1 MKVHRQIS
9 KIYAIHVAHIL
20 LKPRVSDIR
29 RSNEKKAI

>member
-9 KIYAIHVAHIL
+9 KIYAMHVADKL
-20 LKPRVSDIR
+20 LKPRASDIC